1 MQFKDICTCKTYT
14 DKEGKEKKTW
24 PKVGILKT
32 TESGKQFIELN
43 MFPNQSF
50 FVFEQKQNNNTNTKQ
65 SNSAEPLE
73 SGWLEEEDDPMP
85 PEA

>member
-24 PKVGILKT
+24 PKVGVLKT
-32 TESGKQFIELN
+32 TDAGKQFIELN
-43 MFPNQSF
+43 IFPNQTF
-50 FVFEQKQNNNTNTKQ
+50 FVFEQKTNNTT
-65 SNSAEPLE
+65 NSKPTTQENKEPE
-73 SGWLEEEDDPMP
+73 WLEEDDGPMP